1 MERSVL
7 EEAIYNRYIVPTRR
21 KRTHLAG
28 LEFEMP
34 IVNEKNEPVN
44 FEVIYQVTD
53 RFIDTFSFLNHVTP
67 FTAANGYYQATGYSG
82 GRVVPSTGGGICRF
96 HPRCIMP
103 F

>member
-28 LEFEMP
+28 LEFGLP

-44 FEVIYQVTD
+44 FEVIYQMTD
-53 RFIDTFSFLNHVTP
+53 
-67 FTAANGYYQATGYSG
+67 
-82 GRVVPSTGGGICRF
+82 
-96 HPRCIMP
+96 
-103 F
+103 